1 MSALLYECFSG
12 IAGNMNLGAL
22 IDVGVPPDHLR
33 AELSR
38 LGLDAEF
45 ELSIASEK
53 SNGIAGTLVRV
64 LCEPSDEVRDL
75 SRIKGIIHGAPYSE
89 YVKHAATGTFELL
102 AEAEATVHDTDINCV
117 HFHEVGAVDA
127 IVDIVGSAIAME
139 YLQPTQVYCSP
150 VELGGGTVDS
160 EHGTLPVPAPATLQL
175 LLDKPTTRGN
185 VPFEAT
191 TPTGAALLCNYVDC
205 FELPSSFRTTQIGYG
220 LGEKK
225 SPLPNVVRV
234 SIGELSES
242 LRSTENI
249 EVVCNIDDMNPE
261 AYEYLFDQ
269 LFKLG
274 AVDVF
279 LTPIVMK
286 KSRPA
291 NKLTVLVPSKS
302 EGEIVREI
310 LRSTTTSGVRLHTVQ
325 KQLLNREV
333 QSVITSLGKVR
344 VKTVQLPEGA
354 TRWKLEHDD
363 VLSIAK
369 ENELS
374 YLEVKRIIE
383 REVNDKMGNDE

>member
-22 IDVGVPPDHLR
+22 IDVGVPAEHLR

-38 LGLDAEF
+38 LGLDDEF
-45 ELSIASEK
+45 ELSIARAK
-53 SNGIAGTLVRV
+53 SKSIAGTLVRV
-64 LCEPSDEVRDL
+64 TCESSDTVRNL
-75 SRIKGIIHGAPYSE
+75 NHIKDIINRAPYSDQI
-89 YVKHAATGTFELL
+89 KRSATHTFELL
-102 AEAEATVHDTDINCV
+102 AQAEAKVHDTDISNV

-139 YLQPTQVYCSP
+139 YLQPTQVYCGP
-150 VELGGGTVDS
+150 VELGSGTVES

-175 LLDKPTTRGN
+175 LLDRPTTRGN

-191 TPTGAALLCNYVDC
+191 TPTGAALLCTYVDS
-205 FELPSSFRTTQIGYG
+205 FELPSSFRTSQIGYG

-242 LRSTENI
+242 LQSAENI
-249 EVVCNIDDMNPE
+249 EIECNIDDMNPE
-261 AYEYLFDQ
+261 AYEYLIDR

-279 LTPIVMK
+279 LTPIIMK

-291 NKLTVLVPSKS
+291 NKLTVLVPSRN
-302 EGEIVREI
+302 ERAVVAEI
-310 LRSTTTSGVRLHTVQ
+310 LRSTTTSGVRMHTVR
-325 KQLLNREV
+325 KQILSREV
-333 QSVITSLGKVR
+333 QSMSTSLGKVR

-354 TRWKLEHDD
+354 SRWKLEHDD

-369 ENELS
+369 ESELS

-383 REVNDKMGNDE
+383 REVSNKMENDE

>member
-1 MSALLYECFSG
+1 MPALLYECFSG

-22 IDVGVPPDHLR
+22 IDLGVPSEHLR

-38 LGLDAEF
+38 LGLDEEF
-45 ELSIASEK
+45 ELTIASET

-64 LCEPSDEVRDL
+64 ICQPSNEVRNL
-75 SRIKGIIHGAPYSE
+75 SRIKDIILGAPYSKF
-89 YVKHAATGTFELL
+89 VKHAAIRTFELL
-102 AEAEATVHDTDINCV
+102 AEAEAKVHDTDISNV

-139 YLQPTQVYCSP
+139 YLQPKRVYCGP
-150 VELGGGTVDS
+150 VELGSGTVQS
-160 EHGTLPVPAPATLQL
+160 EHGTLPIPAPATLQL

-191 TPTGAALLCNYVDC
+191 TPTGAALLCNYVDS

-242 LRSTENI
+242 LQRAENI
-249 EVVCNIDDMNPE
+249 EIECNIDDMNPE
-261 AYEYLFDQ
+261 AYEYLIDQ

-279 LTPIVMK
+279 LTPIIMK

-291 NKLTVLVPSKS
+291 NKLTVLVPSKN

-310 LRSTTTSGVRLHTVQ
+310 LHSSTTSGVRMHAVQ

-333 QSVITSLGKVR
+333 HSVSTSLGKVR

-369 ENELS
+369 KKALS

-383 REVNDKMGNDE
+383 REVSDKMGNDE

>member
-1 MSALLYECFSG
+1 
-12 IAGNMNLGAL
+12 MNLGAL
-22 IDVGVPPDHLR
+22 IDVGVPAEHLR

-38 LGLDAEF
+38 LGLDKEF
-45 ELSIASEK
+45 ELSITRAK
-53 SNGIAGTLVRV
+53 SAGIAGTLVRV
-64 LCEPSDEVRDL
+64 THASTDEMRNL
-75 SRIKGIIHGAPYSE
+75 THIKGIINNAPYSDQI
-89 YVKHAATGTFELL
+89 KSSATHTFELL
-102 AEAEATVHDTDINCV
+102 AEAEARVHDTDVAKV

-127 IVDIVGSAIAME
+127 IVDIVGSAIAMK
-139 YLQPTQVYCSP
+139 YLQPRHVFCGP
-150 VELGGGTVDS
+150 VELGGGTVES
-160 EHGTLPVPAPATLQL
+160 VHGTLPVPAPATLQL

-191 TPTGAALLCNYVDC
+191 TPTGAALLCNYVDS
-205 FELPSSFRTTQIGYG
+205 FELPSSFRPTQIGYG
-220 LGEKK
+220 LGEKE
-225 SPLPNVVRV
+225 SSRPNAVRV
-234 SIGELSES
+234 SIGEVSES
-242 LRSTENI
+242 ITGTENVEI
-249 EVVCNIDDMNPE
+249 ICNIDDMNPE

-279 LTPIVMK
+279 LTPIIMK

-310 LRSTTTSGVRLHTVQ
+310 LRSTTTSGVRMHTVR
-325 KQLLNREV
+325 KRLLSREV
-333 QSVITSLGKVR
+333 QSMSTSLGKVR

-354 TRWKLEHDD
+354 SRWKLEHDD

-369 ENELS
+369 ENAMS

>member
-22 IDVGVPPDHLR
+22 IDLGVPPDHLR
-33 AELSR
+33 TELSR
-38 LGLDAEF
+38 LGLDKEF
-45 ELSIASEK
+45 ELSITSANSK
-53 SNGIAGTLVRV
+53 GIAGTLVRV
-64 LCEPSDEVRDL
+64 TCESSDEVRNLDH
-75 SRIKGIIHGAPYSE
+75 IKEVIYKAPYSDR
-89 YVKHAATGTFELL
+89 VKSSATKTFELL
-102 AEAEATVHDTDINCV
+102 AEAEAKVHNTEVSNV

-139 YLQPTQVYCSP
+139 YLQPSQVYCGP
-150 VELGGGTVDS
+150 VELGSGLVES

-191 TPTGAALLCNYVDC
+191 TPTGAAILCNYVDT
-205 FELPSSFRTTQIGYG
+205 FDVPSTFHTLRAGYG
-220 LGEKK
+220 LGEKT
-225 SPLPNVVRV
+225 SSRPNVVRV

-242 LRSTENI
+242 IKGAENI
-249 EVVCNIDDMNPE
+249 EIECNIDDMNPE

-269 LFKLG
+269 LFTLG

-279 LTPIVMK
+279 LTPIIMK

-291 NKLTVLVPSKS
+291 NKLTVLVPSRN
-302 EGEIVREI
+302 EREIVAEI
-310 LRSTTTSGVRLHTVQ
+310 LRSTTTSGVRRHSVQ
-325 KQLLNREV
+325 KQLLVREV
-333 QSVITSLGKVR
+333 QSVITSFGEIR

-354 TRWKLEHDD
+354 SRWKLEHDD

-369 ENELS
+369 KKKLS
-374 YLEVKRIIE
+374 YLEVKRLLECEVREKIE
-383 REVNDKMGNDE
+383 NNE

>member
-1 MSALLYECFSG
+1 MPALLYECFSG

-22 IDVGVPPDHLR
+22 IDVGVPPEHLR
-33 AELSR
+33 VELSR

-102 AEAEATVHDTDINCV
+102 GEAEARVHDTDVSKI
-117 HFHEVGAVDA
+117 HFHEVGAIDA

-139 YLQPTQVYCSP
+139 YLQPSQVYCGP
-150 VELGGGTVDS
+150 VELGSGMVES

-175 LLDKPTTRGN
+175 LLDKPTTREN

-191 TPTGAALLCNYVDC
+191 TPTGAAILCNYVDR
-205 FELPSSFRTTQIGYG
+205 FEVPSTFHTTRVGYG
-220 LGEKK
+220 LGEKE
-225 SPLPNVVRV
+225 SSRPNVVRV
-234 SIGELSES
+234 SVGESRESIKVSE
-242 LRSTENI
+242 NV
-249 EVVCNIDDMNPE
+249 EVQCNIDDMNPE

-269 LFKLG
+269 LFTLG

-279 LTPIVMK
+279 LTPIIMK

-291 NKLTVLVPSKS
+291 NKLSVLVPSRL
-302 EGEIVREI
+302 ERAIVAEI
-310 LRSTTTSGVRLHTVQ
+310 LRSTTTSGVRMHTVQ
-325 KQLLNREV
+325 KQLLDREV
-333 QSVITSLGKVR
+333 QTVITSLGKVR
-344 VKTVQLPEGA
+344 VKTVKFPTGG

-369 ENELS
+369 ENAVS

-383 REVNDKMGNDE
+383 REVSDKIGNDE